1 MNKQLLFDENAR
13 RKIQE
18 GINVVANAVKVTLGP
33 KGRNVI
39 LDQEYGQPHITK
51 DGVSVAK
58 EIELKDK
65 YQNVGVK
72 LIKSVASKTV
82 NDVGDATTTSTV
94 LTQAIINEGLKNVTS
109 GANPMDLKR
118 GIDKAVEEVV
128 KVIKSVS
135 IPVDDRIAQVATIS
149 ANNDE
154 EIGNLIAEAVS
165 KVGRDGIITIEEAK
179 GTETYIQVNEGIQFN
194 TGFLS
199 PYFITDRDK
208 STCVLEKPTVLL
220 YDAKMSTLKEFYEV
234 LEQVMVRKESI
245 LVIASD
251 YESEVLDTL
260 ILNKIKAGF
269 KICAV
274 KIPRLNKAELVEDIS
289 AVTGAWVLNDTITK
303 AEHCHLGAAEKII
316 IDKHTTT
323 IINGRGDILPRHI
336 KQLQESGQTER
347 ASRLQGGIATIYVG
361 ANSEVELVEK
371 KDRIE
376 DAVCATKAAIE
387 EGIVPGGGSVYIGA
401 LATNLSFLTGD
412 NPDENTGINI
422 VKNALLYPLKQ
433 ICSNSGIPGDVV
445 VEKIVHAKRQ
455 ESLQYSAIGLN
466 TNGDYV
472 AMPVQKHYGYN
483 AKTNEYGNLIE
494 MGVIDPAKAVRVALE
509 NAASVAGLFLTTE
522 CVIVD
527 DVD

>member
-1 MNKQLLFDENAR
+1 MNKQLLFNEDAR

-72 LIKSVASKTV
+72 LIKSVANKTV

-94 LTQAIINEGLKNVTS
+94 LTQAIVNEGLKNVTS

-118 GIDKAVEEVV
+118 GIDLAVEAAV
-128 KVIKSVS
+128 KYIREVS
-135 IPVDDRIAQVATIS
+135 IPVEDRIAQVATIS

-154 EIGNLIAEAVS
+154 TIGNLISEAVS
-165 KVGRDGIITIEEAK
+165 KVGNQGIITIEEAK

-245 LVIASD
+245 LIIASD

-260 ILNKIKAGF
+260 ILNKIKANF
-269 KICAV
+269 KICVV

-289 AVTGAWVLNDTITK
+289 AVTGAWILNDTLTK
-303 AEHCHLGAAEKII
+303 AEHCHLGAAEKIV

-336 KQLQESGQTER
+336 QQLQESGQTER
-347 ASRLQGGIATIYVG
+347 ASKLQGGIATIYVG

-387 EGIVPGGGSVYIGA
+387 EGIIPGGGSVYVRA
-401 LATNLSFLTGD
+401 SKLLDSLTNS
-412 NPDENTGINI
+412 NPDIQTGINI
-422 VKNALLYPLKQ
+422 IKNALLYPIRQ
-433 ICSNSGIPGDVV
+433 ICGNAGISGDVIINDLTT
-445 VEKIVHAKRQ
+445 E
-455 ESLQYSAIGLN
+455 LN
-466 TNGDYV
+466 LSEIS
-472 AMPVQKHYGYN
+472 YGYN
-483 AKTNEYGNLIE
+483 AKTNTTCDLIE
-494 MGVIDPAKAVRVALE
+494 SGVIDPAKAVRVALE

-527 DVD
+527 DIE

>member
-1 MNKQLLFDENAR
+1 MNKELLFNEDAR

-94 LTQAIINEGLKNVTS
+94 LTQAIINEGLKNVTA
-109 GANPMDLKR
+109 GANPMDLKK
-118 GIDKAVEEVV
+118 GIDIAVTEVV
-128 KVIKSVS
+128 KYIKEVS
-135 IPVDDRIAQVATIS
+135 LPVEDRIAQVATIS

-154 EIGNLIAEAVS
+154 EVGNLIASAVE
-165 KVGRDGIITIEEAK
+165 KVGHNGIITIEEAK
-179 GTETYIQVNEGIQFN
+179 GTETYVQINEGIQFN

-208 STCVLEKPTVLL
+208 STCVLEKPCVLL
-220 YDAKMSTLKEFYEV
+220 YDSKMGTLKEFYEV
-234 LEQVMVRKESI
+234 LEQVMTRKESI
-245 LVIASD
+245 LIVASD

-260 ILNKIKAGF
+260 ILNKIKANF

-274 KIPRLNKAELVEDIS
+274 KVPRLNRNELIEDIS
-289 AVTGAWVLNDTITK
+289 AVTGAWILNDTFAK
-303 AEHCHLGAAEKII
+303 AEHGHLGAAEKIVV
-316 IDKHTTT
+316 DKHTTT

-336 KQLQESGQTER
+336 QQLQESGQTER
-347 ASRLQGGIATIYVG
+347 ASKLQGGIATIYVG

-387 EGIVPGGGSVYIGA
+387 EGIVPGGGSIYVRA
-401 LATNLSFLTGD
+401 LKSLNNLD
-412 NPDENTGINI
+412 NANPDIKTGINI
-422 VKNALLYPLKQ
+422 IKNALTYPIKQ
-433 ICSNSGIPGDVV
+433 ICTNAGVSGDVV
-445 VEKIVHAKRQ
+445 VDSI
-455 ESLQYSAIGLN
+455 I
-466 TNGDYV
+466 TNRFV
-472 AMPVQKHYGYN
+472 RCNNYGYN
-483 AKTNEYGNLIE
+483 AKTEEYGDLIE
-494 MGVIDPAKAVRVALE
+494 MGVIDPAKAIRVALE
-509 NAASVAGLFLTTE
+509 NSASVAGLFLTTE

-527 DVD
+527 DVE

>member
-1 MNKQLLFDENAR
+1 MNKQLLFNEDAR

-51 DGVSVAK
+51 DGVSVAR

-94 LTQAIINEGLKNVTS
+94 LTQAIINEGLKNVTA

-118 GIDKAVEEVV
+118 GIDMAVEEVV
-128 KVIKSVS
+128 KCINETA

-154 EIGNLIAEAVS
+154 EIGNLIADAVD

-179 GTETYIQVNEGIQFN
+179 GTETYIQINEGIQFN

-208 STCVLEKPTVLL
+208 STCVLENPRVLL
-220 YDAKMSTLKEFYEV
+220 YDSKMSTLKEFYEV
-234 LEQVMVRKESI
+234 LEQIMSRKESI
-245 LVIASD
+245 LIVASD
-251 YESEVLDTL
+251 YDSEVLDTL
-260 ILNKIKAGF
+260 ILNKIKANF
-269 KICAV
+269 KICV
-274 KIPRLNKAELVEDIS
+274 IKIPRLNHKDWVEDIS
-289 AVTGAWVLNDTITK
+289 AITGAMVLNDTFEK
-303 AEHCHLGAAEKII
+303 ALPGHLGSTEKIVV
-316 IDKHTTT
+316 DKHTTT
-323 IINGRGDILPRHI
+323 IINGRGDILPQH
-336 KQLQESGQTER
+336 LQYLKDNGFEER
-347 ASRLQGGIATIYVG
+347 LSKLQGGIATIYVG
-361 ANSEVELVEK
+361 AGSEVELKEK

-401 LATNLSFLTGD
+401 STRLELPFGASSD
-412 NPDENTGINI
+412 INTGINI
-422 VKNALLYPLKQ
+422 VKNALYYPLQQ
-433 ICSNSGIPGDVV
+433 ICRNAGVSGDVV
-445 VEKIVHAKRQ
+445 VGKLVHAKRQ
-455 ESLQYSAIGLN
+455 DRYE
-466 TNGDYV
+466 
-472 AMPVQKHYGYN
+472 YGYN
-483 AKTNEYGNLIE
+483 AKTEEYGNLIE
-494 MGVIDPAKAVRVALE
+494 MGVIDPSKAVRVALE
-509 NAASVAGLFLTTE
+509 NAASVAGLFLATE

-527 DVD
+527 DVE

>member
-1 MNKQLLFDENAR
+1 MNKQLLFNEEAR
-13 RKIQE
+13 HKIQE

-72 LIKSVASKTV
+72 LIKSVANKTV

-109 GANPMDLKR
+109 GANPLDLKK
-118 GIDKAVEEVV
+118 GIDLAVNEVV
-128 KVIKSVS
+128 EYIKECAM
-135 IPVDDRIAQVATIS
+135 PVDDKIAQVATIS

-154 EIGNLIAEAVS
+154 IIGNLIADAVNQI
-165 KVGRDGIITIEEAK
+165 GTDGIITIEEAM

-208 STCVLEKPTVLL
+208 SICVLENPYVLL
-220 YDAKMSTLKEFYEV
+220 YDSKITDLKIFYNILETIMSQK
-234 LEQVMVRKESI
+234 KSI
-245 LVIASD
+245 LIIAND
-251 YESEVLDTL
+251 YDSEVLDTL
-260 ILNKIKAGF
+260 VLNKIKANF

-274 KIPRLNKAELVEDIS
+274 KTPRLKKIELHEDIS
-289 AVTGAWVLNDTITK
+289 AVTGASIINDTFDTCLIN
-303 AEHCHLGAAEKII
+303 HLGVAEKII
-316 IDKHTTT
+316 IDKHNTT
-323 IINGRGDILPRHI
+323 IINGHGLNLKEHLEYL
-336 KQLQESGQTER
+336 KEHNEEER
-347 ASRLQGGIATIYVG
+347 YSKLKGGIATIYVG
-361 ANSEVELVEK
+361 ANSEVELKEK
-371 KDRIE
+371 KDRVE

-387 EGIVPGGGSVYIGA
+387 EGIVPGGGSVYIKA
-401 LATNLSFLTGD
+401 VDQLNNLIYTNSD
-412 NPDENTGINI
+412 INTGVNI
-422 VKNALLYPLKQ
+422 IRHALCYPIKQ
-433 ICSNSGIPGDVV
+433 ICSNAGISGNIIID
-445 VEKIVHAKRQ
+445 KIMNRERQ
-455 ESLQYSAIGLN
+455 PIKHLVYIGN
-466 TNGDYV
+466 DQEGVYIHNPE
-472 AMPVQKHYGYN
+472 MQNYGYN
-483 AKTNEYGNLIE
+483 VKTNEFGDLIE

-527 DVD
+527 DID

>member
-1 MNKQLLFDENAR
+1 MNMNKELLFQEDAR

-58 EIELKDK
+58 EIELKDR

-94 LTQAIINEGLKNVTS
+94 LTQAIINEGLKNVTA
-109 GANPMDLKR
+109 GANPMDLKK
-118 GIDKAVEEVV
+118 GIDLAVEEVV
-128 KVIKSVS
+128 EVIKTIA
-135 IPVDDRIAQVATIS
+135 IPVDDKITQVATIS

-154 EIGNLIAEAVS
+154 TIGNLIAEAVD

-220 YDAKMSTLKEFYEV
+220 YDAKMGTLKEFYEV

-245 LVIASD
+245 LIIASD

-274 KIPRLNKAELVEDIS
+274 KIPRLKKAELVEDIS

-303 AEHCHLGAAEKII
+303 AEHCHLGAAEKIV

-336 KQLQESGQTER
+336 QQLQESGQTER

-387 EGIVPGGGSVYIGA
+387 EGIVPGGGSVYIRA
-401 LATNLSFLTGD
+401 LEPLSEIDSD
-412 NPDENTGINI
+412 NADVKTGINI
-422 VKNALLYPLKQ
+422 IKNALAYPIKQ
-433 ICSNSGIPGDVV
+433 ICANAGVSGDVV
-445 VEKIVHAKRQ
+445 ISTILKNE
-455 ESLQYSAIGLN
+455 LGYDN
-466 TNGDYV
+466 F
-472 AMPVQKHYGYN
+472 GYN
-483 AKTNEYGNLIE
+483 AKRDTYCNMINAGI
-494 MGVIDPAKAVRVALE
+494 IDPAKAVRVALE

-527 DVD
+527 DID

>member
-1 MNKQLLFDENAR
+1 MNKQLLFNEDAR
-13 RKIQE
+13 HKIQE

-72 LIKSVASKTV
+72 LIKSVANKTV
-82 NDVGDATTTSTV
+82 NDVGDATTTSTI

-109 GANPMDLKR
+109 GANPLDLKK
-118 GIDKAVEEVV
+118 GIDAAVNKVV
-128 KVIKSVS
+128 EYIKECA
-135 IPVDDRIAQVATIS
+135 IPVDNKIAQVATIS

-154 EIGNLIAEAVS
+154 EIGNLIANAVE

-208 STCVLEKPTVLL
+208 STCVLENPRVLV
-220 YDAKMSTLKEFYEV
+220 YDSKMTSLKDFYGV
-234 LEQVMVRKESI
+234 LEQVMSRKESI
-245 LVIASD
+245 LIVASD
-251 YESEVLDTL
+251 YDSEVLDTL
-260 ILNKIKAGF
+260 VLNKIKAGF

-274 KIPRLNKAELVEDIS
+274 KAPRLNKTELLEDIS
-289 AVTGAWVLNDTITK
+289 IITNAFCLNDLINDINMN
-303 AEHCHLGAAEKII
+303 HLGSSEKII
-316 IDKHTTT
+316 VDKHTTT
-323 IINGRGDILPRHI
+323 IINGNGTNLNKHI
-336 KQLQESGQTER
+336 EYLLKHGQKER
-347 ASRLQGGIATIYVG
+347 AAKLQGGIATLYIG
-361 ANSEVELVEK
+361 ANSEVELKEK

-376 DAVCATKAAIE
+376 DALCATKAAIE
-387 EGIVPGGGSVYIGA
+387 EGIVPGGGSVYLKAIDQ
-401 LATNLSFLTGD
+401 LNNLIYNNSD
-412 NPDENTGINI
+412 MNTGVNI
-422 VKNALLYPLKQ
+422 IRHALCYPIKQ
-433 ICSNSGIPGDVV
+433 ICSNAGISGNVIIDKIMNRERQPIKHLVYIGNDQEGVYIPNP
-445 VEKIVHAKRQ
+445 EMQ
-455 ESLQYSAIGLN
+455 N
-466 TNGDYV
+466 
-472 AMPVQKHYGYN
+472 YGYN
-483 AKTNEYGNLIE
+483 VKTNEFGDLIE

-527 DVD
+527 DID

>member
-1 MNKQLLFDENAR
+1 MNKELLFNEDAR

-58 EIELKDK
+58 EIELKDR

-72 LIKSVASKTV
+72 LIKSVANKTV

-94 LTQAIINEGLKNVTS
+94 LTQAIVNEGLKNVTA

-118 GIDKAVEEVV
+118 GIDKAVAEVV
-128 KVIKSVS
+128 NYINFVS
-135 IPVDDRIAQVATIS
+135 LPVDDKIAQVATIS

-154 EIGNLIAEAVS
+154 AIGNLIADAVN
-165 KVGRDGIITIEEAK
+165 KVGRDGIITVEEAK

-208 STCVLEKPTVLL
+208 STCVLENPRVLL
-220 YDAKMSTLKEFYEV
+220 YDFKMSTLKDFYEV
-234 LEQVMVRKESI
+234 LEQIMNRKESI
-245 LVIASD
+245 LIIASD
-251 YESEVLDTL
+251 YDSEVLDTL

-269 KICAV
+269 KVCVV
-274 KIPRLNKAELVEDIS
+274 KTPRLNKTELVEDIS
-289 AVTGAWVLNDTITK
+289 AVTGATVLNDRFEK
-303 AEHCHLGAAEKII
+303 ALPGHLGSAEKIVV
-316 IDKHTTT
+316 DKHTTT
-323 IINGRGDILPRHI
+323 IINGRGDILPQHI
-336 KQLQESGQTER
+336 ARLKERNQVER
-347 ASRLQGGIATIYVG
+347 ASKLEGGIATLYVG

-376 DAVCATKAAIE
+376 DALCATKAAIE

-401 LATNLSFLTGD
+401 YANNLSLLFGA
-412 NPDENTGINI
+412 NQDEMTGINI
-422 VKNALLYPLKQ
+422 VKNTLLYPLKQ
-433 ICSNSGIPGDVV
+433 ICSNAGIPGDVV
-445 VEKIVHAKRQ
+445 VEKLVHAHRQ
-455 ESLQYSAIGLN
+455 NRN
-466 TNGDYV
+466 T
-472 AMPVQKHYGYN
+472 YGYN

-527 DVD
+527 DVE

>member
-18 GINVVANAVKVTLGP
+18 GINIVANAVKVTLGP

-58 EIELKDK
+58 EIELKDR

-94 LTQAIINEGLKNVTS
+94 LTQAIINEGLKNVTA

-118 GIDKAVEEVV
+118 GIDIAVSEVV
-128 KVIKSVS
+128 KLVKKLAL
-135 IPVDDRIAQVATIS
+135 PVDDKIRQVATIS

-154 EIGNLIAEAVS
+154 IIGELIADAVN
-165 KVGRDGIITIEEAK
+165 KVGTNGIITIEEAK

-208 STCVLEKPTVLL
+208 STCILESPRVLL
-220 YDAKMSTLKEFYEV
+220 YTSKMASLKDFYTV
-234 LEQVMVRKESI
+234 LEQIMTRKESVLI
-245 LVIASD
+245 VASD
-251 YESEVLDTL
+251 YDSEVLDTL
-260 ILNKIKAGF
+260 VLNKIKAGF

-274 KIPRLNKAELVEDIS
+274 KIPRLNRESITEDIG
-289 AVTGAWVLNDTITK
+289 VITGASCLNDTINYVLPT
-303 AEHCHLGAAEKII
+303 HLGSAEKII

-323 IINGRGDILPRHI
+323 IINGKGTDLAQHI
-336 KQLQESGQTER
+336 QYLKESGQEER
-347 ASRLQGGIATIYVG
+347 ASKLQGGIATIYVG
-361 ANSEVELVEK
+361 ANSEVELQEK
-371 KDRIE
+371 KDRVE

-387 EGIVPGGGSVYIGA
+387 EGIVAGGGSIYVQA
-401 LATNLSFLTGD
+401 LCVLEEIEEFEDNLD
-412 NPDENTGINI
+412 IRTGIHI
-422 VKNALLYPLKQ
+422 VKQALTYPIKQ
-433 ICSNSGIPGDVV
+433 ICANAGVSGDVAINTIQTLSMNSGVF
-445 VEKIVHAKRQ
+445 
-455 ESLQYSAIGLN
+455 
-466 TNGDYV
+466 T
-472 AMPVQKHYGYN
+472 YGYD
-483 AKTNEYGNLIE
+483 AKNNEYTNLIE
-494 MGVIDPAKAVRVALE
+494 AGVIDPAKAVRVALE

-527 DVD
+527 DIE

>member
-58 EIELKDK
+58 EIELKDR

-118 GIDKAVEEVV
+118 GIDIAVSKVV
-128 KVIKSVS
+128 KVVKDLSL
-135 IPVDDRIAQVATIS
+135 PVDDKIRQVATIS

-154 EIGNLIAEAVS
+154 VIGELIADAVN
-165 KVGRDGIITIEEAK
+165 KVGTNGIITIEEAK

-208 STCVLEKPTVLL
+208 STCILESPRVLL
-220 YDAKMSTLKEFYEV
+220 YTSKMASLKDFYTV
-234 LEQVMVRKESI
+234 LEQIMTRKESVLI
-245 LVIASD
+245 VASD
-251 YESEVLDTL
+251 YDSEVLDTL
-260 ILNKIKAGF
+260 VLNKIKAGF

-274 KIPRLNKAELVEDIS
+274 KIPRLNRESITEDIG
-289 AVTGAWVLNDTITK
+289 VITGASCLNDTINYVLPT
-303 AEHCHLGAAEKII
+303 HLGSAEKII

-323 IINGRGDILPRHI
+323 IINGKGTDLAQHI
-336 KQLQESGQTER
+336 QCLKEQGQEER
-347 ASRLQGGIATIYVG
+347 ASKLQGGIATIYVG
-361 ANSEVELVEK
+361 ANSEVELQEK
-371 KDRIE
+371 KDRVE

-387 EGIVPGGGSVYIGA
+387 EGIVAGGGSVYVQA
-401 LATNLSFLTGD
+401 LCVLEEIEDFEDNLD
-412 NPDENTGINI
+412 IRTGIHI
-422 VKNALLYPLKQ
+422 VKQALTYPIKQ
-433 ICSNSGIPGDVV
+433 ICANAGVSGDVAINTIQTLSMNSGVF
-445 VEKIVHAKRQ
+445 
-455 ESLQYSAIGLN
+455 
-466 TNGDYV
+466 T
-472 AMPVQKHYGYN
+472 YGYD
-483 AKTNEYGNLIE
+483 AKNNEYTNLIE
-494 MGVIDPAKAVRVALE
+494 AGVIDPAKAVRVALE

-527 DVD
+527 DIE

>member
-1 MNKQLLFDENAR
+1 MTKELLFNEDAR

-18 GINVVANAVKVTLGP
+18 GIDIVANAVKVTLGP

-58 EIELKDK
+58 EIELKDR

-94 LTQAIINEGLKNVTS
+94 LTQAIVKEGLKNVTA
-109 GANPMDLKR
+109 GANPMDLKK
-118 GIDKAVEEVV
+118 GIDLAVEEVV
-128 KVIKSVS
+128 EVIKAIA
-135 IPVDDRIAQVATIS
+135 IPVDDKIAQVATIS

-154 EIGNLIAEAVS
+154 EIGNLIADAVS

-208 STCVLEKPTVLL
+208 STCVLENPRVLL
-220 YDAKMSTLKEFYEV
+220 CGSKMTSLKDFYKV
-234 LEQVMVRKESI
+234 LEITMTEHRSI
-245 LVIASD
+245 LVIAPD
-251 YESEVLDTL
+251 YDSEVLDTL
-260 ILNKIKAGF
+260 VLNKIKANF
-269 KICAV
+269 KICVV
-274 KIPRLNKAELVEDIS
+274 KTPRLNKDDLNVDIS
-289 AVTGAWVLNDTITK
+289 AVTGAMILDDRFTP
-303 AEHCHLGAAEKII
+303 ELRHLGSAEKII
-316 IDKHTTT
+316 IDKHNTT
-323 IINGRGDILPRHI
+323 IINGNGSDLKDHI
-336 KQLQESGQTER
+336 DRLREKGLEER
-347 ASRLQGGIATIYVG
+347 AARLEGGIATMYVG
-361 ANSEVELVEK
+361 AGSEVELKEK

-376 DAVCATKAAIE
+376 DALCATKAAIE
-387 EGIVPGGGSVYIGA
+387 EGIVPGGGSVYIRA
-401 LATNLSFLTGD
+401 LEAL
-412 NPDENTGINI
+412 DELDYENSDIKTGINI
-422 VKNALLYPLKQ
+422 VKNALTYPIKQ
-433 ICSNSGIPGDVV
+433 ICSNAGVSGDVV
-445 VEKIVHAKRQ
+445 VNDIKNPFDQID
-455 ESLQYSAIGLN
+455 N
-466 TNGDYV
+466 F
-472 AMPVQKHYGYN
+472 GYN
-483 AKTNEYGNLIE
+483 AKTETYGDLIE

-527 DVD
+527 DTL

>member
-1 MNKQLLFDENAR
+1 MNKQLLFNEDAR

-58 EIELKDK
+58 EIELKDR

-94 LTQAIINEGLKNVTS
+94 LTQAIINEGLKNVTA

-118 GIDKAVEEVV
+118 GIDMAVEEVV
-128 KVIKSVS
+128 KCINETA

-154 EIGNLIAEAVS
+154 EIGNLIADAVN

-179 GTETYIQVNEGIQFN
+179 GTETYIQINEGIQFN

-208 STCVLEKPTVLL
+208 ATCVLENPRVLL
-220 YDAKMSTLKEFYEV
+220 YDSKMSTLKEFYEI
-234 LEQVMVRKESI
+234 LEQIMSRKESI
-245 LVIASD
+245 LIVASD
-251 YESEVLDTL
+251 YDSEVLDTL
-260 ILNKIKAGF
+260 ILNKIKANF
-269 KICAV
+269 KICV
-274 KIPRLNKAELVEDIS
+274 IKIPRLNHKDWVEDIS
-289 AVTGAWVLNDTITK
+289 AITGAMVLNDTFEK
-303 AEHCHLGAAEKII
+303 ALPGHLGSAEKIVV
-316 IDKHTTT
+316 DKHTTT
-323 IINGRGDILPRHI
+323 IINGRGDTLPQH
-336 KQLQESGQTER
+336 LQYLKDNGFEER
-347 ASRLQGGIATIYVG
+347 LSKLQGGIATIYVG
-361 ANSEVELVEK
+361 AGSEVELVEK

-387 EGIVPGGGSVYIGA
+387 EGIVPGGGSVYIRA
-401 LATNLSFLTGD
+401 LAKHLSLLLSG
-412 NPDENTGINI
+412 NPDINTGINI
-422 VKNALLYPLKQ
+422 VKNALMYPLKQ
-433 ICSNSGIPGDVV
+433 ICSNAGVPGDVV
-445 VEKIVHAKRQ
+445 VEKLVHSHRQ
-455 ESLQYSAIGLN
+455 DRIN
-466 TNGDYV
+466 
-472 AMPVQKHYGYN
+472 YGYN
-483 AKTNEYGNLIE
+483 AKTNLYGDLIE

-527 DVD
+527 DID

>member
-1 MNKQLLFDENAR
+1 MNMNKQLLFNEDAR

-94 LTQAIINEGLKNVTS
+94 LTQAIINEGLKNVTA
-109 GANPMDLKR
+109 GANPMDLKK
-118 GIDKAVEEVV
+118 GIDKAVESVV
-128 KVIKSVS
+128 DFIKTTA
-135 IPVDDRIAQVATIS
+135 IPVEDRIAQVATIS

-154 EIGNLIAEAVS
+154 EIGNLIADAVS

-208 STCVLEKPTVLL
+208 STCVLENPRVLL
-220 YDAKMSTLKEFYEV
+220 YGAKMTNLKDFYKV
-234 LEQVMVRKESI
+234 LEMIMTQHGSVLI
-245 LVIASD
+245 IASD
-251 YESEVLDTL
+251 YDSEVLDTL
-260 ILNKIKAGF
+260 VLNKIKANF
-269 KICAV
+269 KVCVV
-274 KIPRLNKAELVEDIS
+274 KTPRLNKEDLNRDIS
-289 AVTGAWVLNDTITK
+289 AVTGAMILDDRFSPEIR
-303 AEHCHLGAAEKII
+303 HLGSAEKII
-316 IDKHTTT
+316 VDKHNTT
-323 IINGRGDILPRHI
+323 IINGGGGTDLIDHI
-336 KQLQESGQTER
+336 KSLREQGLEER
-347 ASRLQGGIATIYVG
+347 AARLEGGIATLYVG
-361 ANSEVELVEK
+361 ANSEVELIEK

-376 DAVCATKAAIE
+376 DALCATKAAIE
-387 EGIVPGGGSVYIGA
+387 EGIAPGGGSVYIRA
-401 LATNLSFLTGD
+401 IESLSKIETD
-412 NPDENTGINI
+412 NEDVKTGINI
-422 VKNALLYPLKQ
+422 IKNALAYPIKQ
-433 ICSNSGIPGDVV
+433 ICANAGVSGDVIISTILKN
-445 VEKIVHAKRQ
+445 E
-455 ESLQYSAIGLN
+455 LGYDN
-466 TNGDYV
+466 F
-472 AMPVQKHYGYN
+472 GYN
-483 AKTNEYGNLIE
+483 AKRDTYCNMINAGI
-494 MGVIDPAKAVRVALE
+494 IDPAKAIRVALE

-527 DVD
+527 DLD

>member
-18 GINVVANAVKVTLGP
+18 GINIVANAVKVTLGP

-51 DGVSVAK
+51 DGVSVAR
-58 EIELKDK
+58 EIELKDR

-94 LTQAIINEGLKNVTS
+94 LTQAIINEGLKNVTA

-118 GIDKAVEEVV
+118 GIDIAVNRVV
-128 KVIKSVS
+128 KFVKEVAL
-135 IPVDDRIAQVATIS
+135 PVDDKIAQVATIS
-149 ANNDE
+149 ANNDST
-154 EIGNLIAEAVS
+154 IGNLISDAVHQ
-165 KVGRDGIITIEEAK
+165 VGTEGIITIEEAK

-208 STCVLEKPTVLL
+208 STCILESPRVLL
-220 YDAKMSTLKEFYEV
+220 YTSKMASLKDFYTV
-234 LEQVMVRKESI
+234 LEQIMTRKESVLI
-245 LVIASD
+245 VASD
-251 YESEVLDTL
+251 YDSEVLDTL
-260 ILNKIKAGF
+260 VLNKIKAGF

-274 KIPRLNKAELVEDIS
+274 KIPRLNKESITEDIS
-289 AVTGAWVLNDTITK
+289 VITGASCLNDTINYILPT
-303 AEHCHLGAAEKII
+303 HLGSAEKIV

-323 IINGRGDILPRHI
+323 IINGNGTDLAQHI
-336 KQLQESGQTER
+336 QYLKESGQEER
-347 ASRLQGGIATIYVG
+347 ASKLQGGIATIYVG
-361 ANSEVELVEK
+361 ANSEVELKEK
-371 KDRIE
+371 KDRVE

-387 EGIVPGGGSVYIGA
+387 EGIVAGGGSVYVQA
-401 LATNLSFLTGD
+401 LCILEELEELEENLD
-412 NPDENTGINI
+412 IRTGISI
-422 VKNALLYPLKQ
+422 VKQALTYPIKQ
-433 ICSNSGIPGDVV
+433 ICANAGVSGDVAINTIQTLSMNSGVF
-445 VEKIVHAKRQ
+445 
-455 ESLQYSAIGLN
+455 
-466 TNGDYV
+466 T
-472 AMPVQKHYGYN
+472 YGYD
-483 AKTNEYGNLIE
+483 AKNDEYTNLIE
-494 MGVIDPAKAVRVALE
+494 SGVIDPAKAVRVALE

-527 DVD
+527 DIE

>member
-1 MNKQLLFDENAR
+1 MNKELLFNEDAR

-58 EIELKDK
+58 EIELKDR

-94 LTQAIINEGLKNVTS
+94 LTQAIVNEGLKNVTA
-109 GANPMDLKR
+109 GANPMDLKK
-118 GIDKAVEEVV
+118 GIDMAVSEVV
-128 KVIKSVS
+128 DYIEALS
-135 IPVDDRIAQVATIS
+135 IPVDDKIAQVATIS

-154 EIGNLIAEAVS
+154 EIGNLIADAVS

-208 STCVLEKPTVLL
+208 STCVLENPRVLV
-220 YDAKMSTLKEFYEV
+220 YDSKMTSLKDFYGV
-234 LEQVMVRKESI
+234 LEQVMSRKESI
-245 LVIASD
+245 LIVASD
-251 YESEVLDTL
+251 YDSEVLDTL
-260 ILNKIKAGF
+260 VLNKIKAGF
-269 KICAV
+269 KVCAV
-274 KIPRLNKAELVEDIS
+274 KAPRLNKTELLEDVSVITN
-289 AVTGAWVLNDTITK
+289 AFCLNDLMSDVGMN
-303 AEHCHLGAAEKII
+303 HLGGSEKII
-316 IDKHTTT
+316 VDKHTTT
-323 IINGRGDILPRHI
+323 IINGNGTNLGKHI
-336 KQLQESGQTER
+336 EYLLQHGQEER
-347 ASRLQGGIATIYVG
+347 AAKLKGGIATLYVG

-376 DAVCATKAAIE
+376 DALCATKAAIE
-387 EGIVPGGGSVYIGA
+387 EGIVPGGGSVYVRA
-401 LATNLSFLTGD
+401 AKNLENLGS
-412 NPDENTGINI
+412 NIPDIQTGINI
-422 VKNALLYPLKQ
+422 IKNALLYPIKQ
-433 ICSNSGIPGDVV
+433 ICSNAGISGDVV
-445 VEKIVHAKRQ
+445 AK
-455 ESLQYSAIGLN
+455 EILN
-466 TNGDYV
+466 PFATTN
-472 AMPVQKHYGYN
+472 YGYN
-483 AKTNEYGNLIE
+483 AKDEFYGDMIE
-494 MGVIDPAKAVRVALE
+494 LGIIDPAKAVRVALE

-522 CVIVD
+522 CVVVD
-527 DVD
+527 DVE

>member
-1 MNKQLLFDENAR
+1 MNKQLLFNEDAR

-72 LIKSVASKTV
+72 LIKSVANKTV

-94 LTQAIINEGLKNVTS
+94 LTQAIVNEGLKNVTS
-109 GANPMDLKR
+109 GANPMDLKK
-118 GIDKAVEEVV
+118 GIDLAVDAAV
-128 KVIKSVS
+128 KYIREVS
-135 IPVDDRIAQVATIS
+135 IPVEDRIAQVATIS

-154 EIGNLIAEAVS
+154 TIGNLISEAVS
-165 KVGRDGIITIEEAK
+165 KVGNQGIITIEEAK

-245 LVIASD
+245 LIIASD

-260 ILNKIKAGF
+260 ILNKIKANF
-269 KICAV
+269 KICVV
-274 KIPRLNKAELVEDIS
+274 KIPRLNKVELVEDIS
-289 AVTGAWVLNDTITK
+289 AVTGAWILNDTLTK
-303 AEHCHLGAAEKII
+303 AEHCHLGAAEKIV

-336 KQLQESGQTER
+336 QQLQEYGQTER
-347 ASRLQGGIATIYVG
+347 ASKLQGGIATIYVG

-387 EGIVPGGGSVYIGA
+387 EGIIPGGGSVYVRASKLLDRLI
-401 LATNLSFLTGD
+401 NS
-412 NPDENTGINI
+412 NPDIQTGINI
-422 VKNALLYPLKQ
+422 IKNALLYPIKQ
-433 ICSNSGIPGDVV
+433 ICSNAGISGDVIINDLTT
-445 VEKIVHAKRQ
+445 E
-455 ESLQYSAIGLN
+455 LN
-466 TNGDYV
+466 LSEIS
-472 AMPVQKHYGYN
+472 YGYN
-483 AKTNEYGNLIE
+483 AKTNTTCDLIE
-494 MGVIDPAKAVRVALE
+494 SGVIDPAKAVRVALE

-527 DVD
+527 DIE

>member
-1 MNKQLLFDENAR
+1 MNKQLLFNEDAR

-72 LIKSVASKTV
+72 LIKSVANKTV

-94 LTQAIINEGLKNVTS
+94 LTQAIVNEGLKNVTS

-118 GIDKAVEEVV
+118 GIDLAVDAAV
-128 KVIKSVS
+128 KYIREVS
-135 IPVDDRIAQVATIS
+135 IPVEDRIAQVATIS

-154 EIGNLIAEAVS
+154 TIGNLISEAVS
-165 KVGRDGIITIEEAK
+165 KVGNQGIITIEEAK

-245 LVIASD
+245 LIIASD

-260 ILNKIKAGF
+260 ILNKIKANF
-269 KICAV
+269 KICVV

-289 AVTGAWVLNDTITK
+289 AVTGAWILNDTLTK
-303 AEHCHLGAAEKII
+303 AEHCHLGAAEKIV

-336 KQLQESGQTER
+336 QQLQESGQTER
-347 ASRLQGGIATIYVG
+347 ASKLQGGIATIYVG

-387 EGIVPGGGSVYIGA
+387 EGIIPGGGSVYVRA
-401 LATNLSFLTGD
+401 SKLLDSLTNS
-412 NPDENTGINI
+412 NPDIQTGINI
-422 VKNALLYPLKQ
+422 IKNALLYPIRQ
-433 ICSNSGIPGDVV
+433 ICSNAGISGDVIINDLTT
-445 VEKIVHAKRQ
+445 E
-455 ESLQYSAIGLN
+455 LN
-466 TNGDYV
+466 LSEIS
-472 AMPVQKHYGYN
+472 YGYN
-483 AKTNEYGNLIE
+483 AKTNTTCDLIE
-494 MGVIDPAKAVRVALE
+494 SGVIDPAKAVRVALE

-527 DVD
+527 DLE

>member
-1 MNKQLLFDENAR
+1 MNKQLLFNEDAR

-51 DGVSVAK
+51 DGVSVAR
-58 EIELKDK
+58 EIELKDR

-94 LTQAIINEGLKNVTS
+94 LTQAIINEGLKNVTA

-128 KVIKSVS
+128 KYIKETA
-135 IPVDDRIAQVATIS
+135 IPVDDRIAQVAAIS

-154 EIGNLIAEAVS
+154 KIGNLIADAVNQ
-165 KVGRDGIITIEEAK
+165 VGRDGIITVEESN
-179 GTETYIQVNEGIQFN
+179 GTETYIKVNEGIQFN

-208 STCVLEKPTVLL
+208 STCVLENPRVLL
-220 YDAKMSTLKEFYEV
+220 YDSKMGTLKEFYEI
-234 LEQVMVRKESI
+234 LEQVMNRKESI
-245 LVIASD
+245 LIVASD
-251 YESEVLDTL
+251 YDSEVLDTL
-260 ILNKIKAGF
+260 VLNKIKAGF
-269 KICAV
+269 KVCVV
-274 KIPRLNKAELVEDIS
+274 KTPRLNKAELTEDIS
-289 AVTGAWVLNDTITK
+289 AVTGAIILNDTFEK
-303 AEHCHLGAAEKII
+303 VLPGHLGSAEKII
-316 IDKHTTT
+316 VDKHTTT
-323 IINGRGDILPRHI
+323 VINGRGDNLTQHI
-336 KQLQESGQTER
+336 ARLKEKEQLER
-347 ASRLQGGIATIYVG
+347 ASKLEGGIATLYIG
-361 ANSEVELVEK
+361 ANSEVELKEK

-376 DAVCATKAAIE
+376 DALCATRAAIE
-387 EGIVPGGGSVYIGA
+387 EGIVPGGGSIYVRAFDKIYK
-401 LATNLSFLTGD
+401 LRD
-412 NPDENTGINI
+412 ENPDINTGINI
-422 VKNALLYPLKQ
+422 IKKALAYPIKQ
-433 ICSNSGIPGDVV
+433 ICANAGVSGDVIFNNIIDKTALEALHNSARV
-445 VEKIVHAKRQ
+445 YVE
-455 ESLQYSAIGLN
+455 EL
-466 TNGDYV
+466 D
-472 AMPVQKHYGYN
+472 HYGYN
-483 AKTNEYGNLIE
+483 AKTGVFGNMLK

-527 DVD
+527 DVE

>member
-109 GANPMDLKR
+109 GANPMDLKK
-118 GIDKAVEEVV
+118 GIDIAVEEVV
-128 KVIKSVS
+128 EVIKEIA
-135 IPVDDRIAQVATIS
+135 IPVDDKIAQVATIS

-154 EIGNLIAEAVS
+154 TIGNLIAEAVN

-234 LEQVMVRKESI
+234 LERVMVQKESI
-245 LVIASD
+245 LIIASD

-260 ILNKIKAGF
+260 ILNKIKANF

-274 KIPRLNKAELVEDIS
+274 KIPRLNKAELIEDIS
-289 AVTGAWVLNDTITK
+289 AVTGAWILNDTITK
-303 AEHCHLGAAEKII
+303 AESGHLGAAEKIV

-323 IINGRGDILPRHI
+323 IINGRGDVLPRHI
-336 KQLQESGQTER
+336 QQLQESGQTER

-387 EGIVPGGGSVYIGA
+387 EGIVPGGGSVYIRA
-401 LATNLSFLTGD
+401 MEPLSELESD
-412 NPDENTGINI
+412 NADVKTGINI
-422 VKNALLYPLKQ
+422 IKNALAYPIKQ
-433 ICSNSGIPGDVV
+433 ICANAGVSGDVV
-445 VEKIVHAKRQ
+445 I
-455 ESLQYSAIGLN
+455 N
-466 TNGDYV
+466 TILKNELGYDNF
-472 AMPVQKHYGYN
+472 GYN
-483 AKTNEYGNLIE
+483 AKRDTYCNMINAGI
-494 MGVIDPAKAVRVALE
+494 IDPAKAIRVALE

-527 DVD
+527 DID

>member
-18 GINVVANAVKVTLGP
+18 GINIVANAVKVTLGP

-58 EIELKDK
+58 EIELKDR

-94 LTQAIINEGLKNVTS
+94 LTQAIINEGLKNVTA

-118 GIDKAVEEVV
+118 GIDIAVNKVV
-128 KVIKSVS
+128 KVVKEMAL
-135 IPVDDRIAQVATIS
+135 PVDDKIRQVATIS

-154 EIGNLIAEAVS
+154 IIGELIADAVN
-165 KVGRDGIITIEEAK
+165 KVGTNGIITIEEAK

-208 STCVLEKPTVLL
+208 STCILESPKVLL
-220 YDAKMSTLKEFYEV
+220 YTSKMASLKDFYTV
-234 LEQVMVRKESI
+234 LEQIMTRKESVLI
-245 LVIASD
+245 VASD
-251 YESEVLDTL
+251 YDSEVLDTL
-260 ILNKIKAGF
+260 VLNKIKAGF

-274 KIPRLNKAELVEDIS
+274 KIPRLNRESITEDIG
-289 AVTGAWVLNDTITK
+289 VITGASCLNDTINCVLPT
-303 AEHCHLGAAEKII
+303 HLGSAEKII

-323 IINGRGDILPRHI
+323 IINGKGTDLSQHI
-336 KQLQESGQTER
+336 QRLKEQGQEER
-347 ASRLQGGIATIYVG
+347 ASKLQGGIATIYVG
-361 ANSEVELVEK
+361 ANSEVELQEK
-371 KDRIE
+371 KDRVE

-387 EGIVPGGGSVYIGA
+387 EGIVAGGGSVYVQA
-401 LATNLSFLTGD
+401 LCVLEEIEEFEDNLD
-412 NPDENTGINI
+412 IRTGIHI
-422 VKNALLYPLKQ
+422 VKQALTYPIKQ
-433 ICSNSGIPGDVV
+433 ICANAGVSGDVAINTIQTLSMNSGVF
-445 VEKIVHAKRQ
+445 
-455 ESLQYSAIGLN
+455 
-466 TNGDYV
+466 T
-472 AMPVQKHYGYN
+472 YGYD
-483 AKTNEYGNLIE
+483 AKNNEYTNLIE
-494 MGVIDPAKAVRVALE
+494 AGVIDPAKAVRVA
-509 NAASVAGLFLTTE
+509 
-522 CVIVD
+522 
-527 DVD
+527 

>member
-1 MNKQLLFDENAR
+1 MTKELLFNEDAR

-18 GINVVANAVKVTLGP
+18 GIDIVANAVKVTLGP

-58 EIELKDK
+58 EIELKDR

-94 LTQAIINEGLKNVTS
+94 LTQAIVKEGLKNVTA
-109 GANPMDLKR
+109 GANPMDLKK
-118 GIDKAVEEVV
+118 GIDLAVEEVV
-128 KVIKSVS
+128 EVIKAIA
-135 IPVDDRIAQVATIS
+135 IPVDDKIAQVATIS

-154 EIGNLIAEAVS
+154 EIGNLIADAVS

-208 STCVLEKPTVLL
+208 STCVLENPRVLL
-220 YDAKMSTLKEFYEV
+220 CGYKMTSLKDFYKV
-234 LEQVMVRKESI
+234 LEITMTEHRSI
-245 LVIASD
+245 LVIAPD
-251 YESEVLDTL
+251 YDSEVLDTL
-260 ILNKIKAGF
+260 VLNKIKANF
-269 KICAV
+269 KVCVV
-274 KIPRLNKAELVEDIS
+274 KTPRLNKDDLNLDIS
-289 AVTGAWVLNDTITK
+289 AVTGAMILDDRFTP
-303 AEHCHLGAAEKII
+303 ELRHLGSAEKII
-316 IDKHTTT
+316 VDKHNTT
-323 IINGRGDILPRHI
+323 IINGSGADLKDHI
-336 KQLQESGQTER
+336 DRLREKGLEER
-347 ASRLQGGIATIYVG
+347 AARLEGGIATMYVG
-361 ANSEVELVEK
+361 AGSEVELKEK

-376 DAVCATKAAIE
+376 DALCATKAAIE
-387 EGIVPGGGSVYIGA
+387 EGIVPGGGSVYIRA
-401 LATNLSFLTGD
+401 LEAL
-412 NPDENTGINI
+412 DELDYENSDIKTGINI
-422 VKNALLYPLKQ
+422 VKNALTYPIKQ
-433 ICSNSGIPGDVV
+433 ICSNAGVSGDVV
-445 VEKIVHAKRQ
+445 VNDIKNPFDQID
-455 ESLQYSAIGLN
+455 N
-466 TNGDYV
+466 F
-472 AMPVQKHYGYN
+472 GYN
-483 AKTNEYGNLIE
+483 AKTETYGDLIE

-527 DVD
+527 DIQ

>member
-1 MNKQLLFDENAR
+1 MNKQLLFNEDAR
-13 RKIQE
+13 HKIQE

-94 LTQAIINEGLKNVTS
+94 LTQAIINEGLKNVTA

-118 GIDKAVEEVV
+118 GIDMAVESVV
-128 KVIKSVS
+128 EFIKAIA
-135 IPVDDRIAQVATIS
+135 IPVDDKIEQVATIS

-154 EIGNLIAEAVS
+154 TIGKLISDAVD
-165 KVGRDGIITIEEAK
+165 KVGTTGIITIEEAK
-179 GTETYIQVNEGIQFN
+179 GTETYIHVNEGIQFN

-208 STCVLEKPTVLL
+208 STCILENPRVLL
-220 YDAKMSTLKEFYEV
+220 YDSKMNTLKEFYEV
-234 LEQVMVRKESI
+234 LEQIMNRKESI
-245 LVIASD
+245 LIVASD
-251 YESEVLDTL
+251 YDSEVLDTL
-260 ILNKIKAGF
+260 VLNKIKAGF

-274 KIPRLNKAELVEDIS
+274 KTPRLNKADLVDDLS
-289 AVTGAWVLNDTITK
+289 AVTGAMVLNDTFEK
-303 AEHCHLGAAEKII
+303 ALPGHLGLAEKIV

-323 IINGRGDILPRHI
+323 IINGRGDNLKQHI
-336 KQLQESGQTER
+336 ERLKSEGQEER
-347 ASRLQGGIATIYVG
+347 ASKLEGGIATLYVG
-361 ANSEVELVEK
+361 ANSEVELIEK

-376 DAVCATKAAIE
+376 DALCATKAAIE
-387 EGIVPGGGSVYIGA
+387 EGIVPGGGSVYVKSMMY
-401 LATNLSFLTGD
+401 LNNLTSD
-412 NPDENTGINI
+412 NPDIKTGISI
-422 VKNALLYPLKQ
+422 IKNALYYPIKQ
-433 ICSNSGIPGDVV
+433 ICANAGVWGDVV
-445 VEKIVHAKRQ
+445 VNEIYNPHAV
-455 ESLQYSAIGLN
+455 N
-466 TNGDYV
+466 N
-472 AMPVQKHYGYN
+472 YGYN
-483 AKTNEYGNLIE
+483 AKTNTYGDLVE

-527 DVD
+527 DLD

>member
-1 MNKQLLFDENAR
+1 MTKQLLFDESAR

-58 EIELKDK
+58 EIELKDR

-94 LTQAIINEGLKNVTS
+94 LTQAIVNEGLKNVTA
-109 GANPMDLKR
+109 GANPMDLKK
-118 GIDKAVEEVV
+118 GIDMAVSEVV
-128 KVIKSVS
+128 DYIEALA
-135 IPVDDRIAQVATIS
+135 IPVDDKIAQVATIS

-154 EIGNLIAEAVS
+154 EIGNLIADAVS

-208 STCVLEKPTVLL
+208 STCVLENPRVLV
-220 YDAKMSTLKEFYEV
+220 YDSKMTSLKDFYGV
-234 LEQVMVRKESI
+234 LEQVMSRKESI
-245 LVIASD
+245 LIVATD
-251 YESEVLDTL
+251 YDSEVIDTL
-260 ILNKIKAGF
+260 VLNKIKAGF

-274 KIPRLNKAELVEDIS
+274 KAPRLNKTELLEDIS
-289 AVTGAWVLNDTITK
+289 VITNAFCLNDLMGGVGMN
-303 AEHCHLGAAEKII
+303 HLGGSEKII
-316 IDKHTTT
+316 VDKHTTT
-323 IINGRGDILPRHI
+323 IINGNGTNLNKHI
-336 KQLQESGQTER
+336 EYLLQHGQEER
-347 ASRLQGGIATIYVG
+347 AAKLQGGIATLYVG
-361 ANSEVELVEK
+361 ANSEVELKEK

-376 DAVCATKAAIE
+376 DALCATKAAIE
-387 EGIVPGGGSVYIGA
+387 EGIVPGGGSVYVRA
-401 LATNLSFLTGD
+401 AKNLENLGSTV
-412 NPDENTGINI
+412 PDIQTGINI
-422 VKNALLYPLKQ
+422 IKNALLYPIKQ
-433 ICSNSGIPGDVV
+433 ICSNAGISGDVV
-445 VEKIVHAKRQ
+445 AK
-455 ESLQYSAIGLN
+455 EILN
-466 TNGDYV
+466 PFATTN
-472 AMPVQKHYGYN
+472 YGYN
-483 AKTNEYGNLIE
+483 AKDEFYGDMVELGI
-494 MGVIDPAKAVRVALE
+494 IDPAKAVRVALE

-527 DVD
+527 DID

>member
-18 GINVVANAVKVTLGP
+18 GINIVANAVKVTLGP

-58 EIELKDK
+58 EIELKDR

-94 LTQAIINEGLKNVTS
+94 LTQAIINEGLKNVTA

-118 GIDKAVEEVV
+118 GIDIAVSEVV
-128 KVIKSVS
+128 KLVKKLAL
-135 IPVDDRIAQVATIS
+135 PVDDKIRQVATIS

-154 EIGNLIAEAVS
+154 IIGELIADAVN
-165 KVGRDGIITIEEAK
+165 KVGTNGIITIEEAK

-208 STCVLEKPTVLL
+208 STCILESPRVLL
-220 YDAKMSTLKEFYEV
+220 YTSKMASLKDFYTV
-234 LEQVMVRKESI
+234 LEQIMTRKESVLI
-245 LVIASD
+245 VASD
-251 YESEVLDTL
+251 YDSEVLDTL
-260 ILNKIKAGF
+260 VLNKIKAGF

-274 KIPRLNKAELVEDIS
+274 KIPRLNRESITEDIG
-289 AVTGAWVLNDTITK
+289 VITGASCLNDTINYVLPT
-303 AEHCHLGAAEKII
+303 HLGSAEKII

-323 IINGRGDILPRHI
+323 IINGKGTDLAQHI
-336 KQLQESGQTER
+336 QYLKESGQEER
-347 ASRLQGGIATIYVG
+347 ASKLQGGIATIYVG
-361 ANSEVELVEK
+361 ANSEVELQEK
-371 KDRIE
+371 KDRVE

-387 EGIVPGGGSVYIGA
+387 EGIVAGGGSVYVQA
-401 LATNLSFLTGD
+401 LCVLEEIEDFEDNLD
-412 NPDENTGINI
+412 IRTGIHI
-422 VKNALLYPLKQ
+422 VKQALTYPIKQ
-433 ICSNSGIPGDVV
+433 ICANAGVSGDVAINTIQTLSMNSGVF
-445 VEKIVHAKRQ
+445 
-455 ESLQYSAIGLN
+455 
-466 TNGDYV
+466 T
-472 AMPVQKHYGYN
+472 YGYD
-483 AKTNEYGNLIE
+483 AKNDEYTNLIE
-494 MGVIDPAKAVRVALE
+494 AGVIDPAKAVRVALE

-527 DVD
+527 DVE

>member
-1 MNKQLLFDENAR
+1 MKMNMNKQLLFNEDAR

-58 EIELKDK
+58 EIELKDR

-94 LTQAIINEGLKNVTS
+94 LTQAIINEGLKNVTA

-118 GIDKAVEEVV
+118 GIDMAVSEVV
-128 KVIKSVS
+128 NFIKTLS
-135 IPVDDRIAQVATIS
+135 IPVEDKIAQVATIS

-154 EIGNLIAEAVS
+154 EIGNLIADAVN
-165 KVGRDGIITIEEAK
+165 KVGRDGIITVEEAK

-208 STCVLEKPTVLL
+208 STCVLENPRVLL
-220 YDAKMSTLKEFYEV
+220 YDSKMTSLKEFYEV
-234 LEQVMVRKESI
+234 LEQVMNRKESI
-245 LVIASD
+245 LVVASD

-269 KICAV
+269 KICSV
-274 KIPRLNKAELVEDIS
+274 KLPRLNKVELLSDLS
-289 AVTGAWVLNDTITK
+289 AVTGAAVLNDLFEK
-303 AEHCHLGAAEKII
+303 VLPLHLGSAEKIV

-323 IINGRGDILPRHI
+323 IINGKGGMLSQHI
-336 KQLQESGQTER
+336 SLLKESGQLER
-347 ASRLQGGIATIYVG
+347 ASKLEGGIATLYVG
-361 ANSEVELVEK
+361 ANSEVELKEK

-376 DAVCATKAAIE
+376 DALCATKAAIE
-387 EGIVPGGGSVYIGA
+387 EGIVPGGGSVYIRA
-401 LATNLSFLTGD
+401 IEPLTELETD
-412 NPDENTGINI
+412 NVDVRTGINI
-422 VKNALLYPLKQ
+422 IKNALAYPIKQ
-433 ICSNSGIPGDVV
+433 ICANAGISGDVV
-445 VEKIVHAKRQ
+445 INTIQEAKHTSMHQ
-455 ESLQYSAIGLN
+455 VGVMCIEYEHYQN
-466 TNGDYV
+466 
-472 AMPVQKHYGYN
+472 YGYN
-483 AKTNEYGNLIE
+483 AKTDEFGNLIN

>member
-1 MNKQLLFDENAR
+1 MSMNKELLFQEDAR

-58 EIELKDK
+58 EIELKDR

-94 LTQAIINEGLKNVTS
+94 LTQAIINEGLKNVTA
-109 GANPMDLKR
+109 GANPMDLKK
-118 GIDKAVEEVV
+118 GIDLAVEEVV
-128 KVIKSVS
+128 KVIKTIA
-135 IPVDDRIAQVATIS
+135 IPVDDKIAQVATIS

-154 EIGNLIAEAVS
+154 TIGNLIAEAVN

-208 STCVLEKPTVLL
+208 STCILENPRVLL
-220 YDAKMSTLKEFYEV
+220 YDSKMSTLKEFYEV
-234 LEQVMVRKESI
+234 LEQIMNRKESI
-245 LVIASD
+245 LIIASD
-251 YESEVLDTL
+251 YDSEVLDTL
-260 ILNKIKAGF
+260 VLNKIKAGF
-269 KICAV
+269 KVCVV
-274 KIPRLNKAELVEDIS
+274 KTPRLNKSELTEDIS
-289 AVTGAWVLNDTITK
+289 AVTGAMILNDTFEK
-303 AEHCHLGAAEKII
+303 ALPGHLGSAEKIV

-336 KQLQESGQTER
+336 QQLQESGQTER
-347 ASRLQGGIATIYVG
+347 ASKLQGGIATIYVG

-387 EGIVPGGGSVYIGA
+387 EGIVPGGGSVYIRA
-401 LATNLSFLTGD
+401 MEQLELSGHSNTD
-412 NPDENTGINI
+412 VNTGINI
-422 VKNALLYPLKQ
+422 VKNALAYPIKQ
-433 ICSNSGIPGDVV
+433 ICANAGVSGDVV
-445 VEKIVHAKRQ
+445 IN
-455 ESLQYSAIGLN
+455 AILKNELGYDN
-466 TNGDYV
+466 F
-472 AMPVQKHYGYN
+472 GYN
-483 AKTNEYGNLIE
+483 AKRDTYCNMINAGI
-494 MGVIDPAKAVRVALE
+494 IDPAKAVRVALE

-527 DVD
+527 DIE

>member
-18 GINVVANAVKVTLGP
+18 GINIVANAVKVTLGP

-51 DGVSVAK
+51 DGVSVAR
-58 EIELKDK
+58 EIELKDR

-94 LTQAIINEGLKNVTS
+94 LTQAIVNEGLKNVTS

-118 GIDKAVEEVV
+118 GIDIAVDRVV
-128 KVIKSVS
+128 KFIKEIS
-135 IPVDDRIAQVATIS
+135 IPVDDKICQVATIS

-154 EIGNLIAEAVS
+154 TIGELISEAVA
-165 KVGRDGIITIEEAK
+165 KVSTEGIITIEEAK
-179 GTETYIQVNEGIQFN
+179 GTETYVQVNEGIQFN

-208 STCVLEKPTVLL
+208 STCILEAPRVLL
-220 YDAKMSTLKEFYEV
+220 YDSKMASLKDFYTV
-234 LEQVMVRKESI
+234 LEQIMTRKESI
-245 LVIASD
+245 LIVASD
-251 YESEVLDTL
+251 YDSEVLDTL
-260 ILNKIKAGF
+260 VLNKIKAGF

-274 KIPRLNKAELVEDIS
+274 KIPRLNKSELTEDLSVI
-289 AVTGAWVLNDTITK
+289 TGAFCLNDTINNIIPK
-303 AEHCHLGAAEKII
+303 HLGAAEKIV

-323 IINGRGDILPRHI
+323 IINGKGEALSQHI
-336 KQLQESGQTER
+336 QYLKDNGQEER
-347 ASRLQGGIATIYVG
+347 ASKLQGGIATIYVG
-361 ANSEVELVEK
+361 ANSEVELKEK

-387 EGIVPGGGSVYIGA
+387 EGIVPGGGSVYVQAVCI
-401 LATNLSFLTGD
+401 LEELEELEENLD
-412 NPDENTGINI
+412 IRTGINI
-422 VKNALLYPLKQ
+422 VKQALTYPIKQ
-433 ICSNSGIPGDVV
+433 ICANAGVSGDVAINTIQTLSMNSGVF
-445 VEKIVHAKRQ
+445 
-455 ESLQYSAIGLN
+455 
-466 TNGDYV
+466 T
-472 AMPVQKHYGYN
+472 YGYD
-483 AKTNEYGNLIE
+483 AKNEEYTNLIQS
-494 MGVIDPAKAVRVALE
+494 GIIDPAKAVRVALE

-527 DVD
+527 DIE